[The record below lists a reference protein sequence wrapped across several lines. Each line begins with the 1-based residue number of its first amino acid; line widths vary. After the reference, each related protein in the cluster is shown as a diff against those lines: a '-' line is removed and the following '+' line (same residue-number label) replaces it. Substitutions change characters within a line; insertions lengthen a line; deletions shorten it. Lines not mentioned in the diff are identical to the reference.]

1 MDILNVILH
10 GSFEIIG
17 DSQCGRHQESV
28 FKIFQGPWIFSLRQA
43 VLEVVFRKPV
53 SVRAQ
58 ERCRQVWRCRCTWN
72 SQSPRL
78 PTSAAIDARR
88 LWMMVVLVYSWL
100 QIRLPIYA
108 GSALKIASQKANHD
122 LPFHFTACLVAKVQ
136 MLNLR
141 MGGSSWHVADPSADL
156 PTVVDR
162 PRPEM
167 ETFRGLRIEPTK
179 IWPTTSNYTDSISI
193 YFILF
198 HISRCPTLSILDR

>member
-108 GSALKIASQKANHD
+108 GSALKIASQKAKTMTCPFTSQLAWWPRSKCWIFEWVG
-122 LPFHFTACLVAKVQ
+122 LPDMLQIHQQICLQ
-136 MLNLR
+136 
-141 MGGSSWHVADPSADL
+141 SWIGL
-156 PTVVDR
+156 GRRWR
-162 PRPEM
+162 P
-167 ETFRGLRIEPTK
+167 FVG
-179 IWPTTSNYTDSISI
+179 YG
-193 YFILF
+193 
-198 HISRCPTLSILDR
+198 